1 MNIEDLRI
9 ICMGF
14 NGVTEDIKWENNLCF
29 SIGKKIFML
38 ISLDTVPPTA
48 SFKVSDENF
57 EELVTHDGF
66 IPAPYFARNKW
77 VHVDDVSRMSRAEW
91 EFYARQSYQ
100 LVASRL
106 PVKTQ
111 KHLGIYDE

>member
-1 MNIEDLRI
+1 MNIEDLRE

-29 SIGKKIFML
+29 CVRKKIFML
-38 ISLDTVPPTA
+38 ISLDTVPPAA
-48 SFKVSDENF
+48 SFKVTAEDF
-57 EELVTHDGF
+57 EELVTRDGF
-66 IPAPYFARNKW
+66 KQAPHFAKNKW
-77 VHVDDVSRMSRAEW
+77 VHVDDVARMNRAEW

-100 LVASRL
+100 LVASQL